1 MSYENSGSW
10 RDLVDTEQFFFAPT
24 LKWNI
29 GPRTQATLEVEFK
42 HGNTNLD
49 FQNLPFVD
57 NEFIELPR
65 NQSLAERSPS
75 NADDILVALNWS
87 HQFNDAWSVKHQILS
102 RQVSMNG
109 DQTFVTN
116 FDLENNV
123 AERYRYVSGVDND
136 LFATVLDLTGHFE
149 TLGLKHTLL
158 AGGDYYRQDYNNFFT
173 QISGYDADFNFV
185 DPSRIDIYHPVHP
198 GTPPINQLPLL
209 NVVGYTEVT
218 DNYGLY
224 AQDQIQLP
232 YNVHVMGGLRYQYVH
247 ITSSYTALTDD
258 AVTPRVGILW
268 QPQSWLSVYSNYVE
282 NFGANSGRGFG
293 GNP

>member
-1 MSYENSGSW
+1 
-10 RDLVDTEQFFFAPT
+10 
-24 LKWNI
+24 
-29 GPRTQATLEVEFK
+29 VEFK

-65 NQSLAERSPS
+65 NQSLAERSSS

-87 HQFNDAWSVKHQILS
+87 HQFNDAWPVKHQILS

-158 AGGDYYRQDYNNFFT
+158 AGGDYYRQDYYNFFT